1 MYTNNN
7 YQKTL
12 LLRYLNIYLSK
23 KNLRMR
29 YVVKSIKDRIE
40 KDQPITSKQFNSV
53 VKFLEREKEFQNK
66 NRNQIYQFFEPLI
79 EQRIVK
85 YGNDLSEHF
94 V

>member
-29 YVVKSIKDRIE
+29 YVIKSIKDRIE

-53 VKFLEREKEFQNK
+53 IKFLEREKEFKTK
-66 NRNQIYQFFEPLI
+66 NRNQIHQFFEPLI

>member
-53 VKFLEREKEFQNK
+53 IKFLEREKEFKTK
-66 NRNQIYQFFEPLI
+66 NRNQIHQFFEPLI

>member
-1 MYTNNN
+1 
-7 YQKTL
+7 
-12 LLRYLNIYLSK
+12 
-23 KNLRMR
+23 MR

-53 VKFLEREKEFQNK
+53 IKFLEREKEFKTK
-66 NRNQIYQFFEPLI
+66 NRNQIHQFFEPLI

>member
-7 YQKTL
+7 NQKTL
-12 LLRYLNIYLSK
+12 LLRYLNQYLSK

-29 YVVKSIKDRIE
+29 YVIKSIKDRIE

-53 VKFLEREKEFQNK
+53 IKFLEREKEFKTK
-66 NRNQIYQFFEPLI
+66 NRNQIHQFFEPLI